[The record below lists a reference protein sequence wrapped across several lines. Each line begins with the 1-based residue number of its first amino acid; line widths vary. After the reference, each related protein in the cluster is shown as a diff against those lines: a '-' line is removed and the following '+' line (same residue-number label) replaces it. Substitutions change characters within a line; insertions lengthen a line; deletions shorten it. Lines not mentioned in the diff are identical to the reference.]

1 MICPVGF
8 ESVFAAQQDALFPLQ
23 LACYCAGVAVLTA
36 EANRQFRMLSFRSLS
51 ALAFAGLSVIALT
64 GPAAADRI
72 RNPTAV
78 FAGLDKI
85 TGRIISFE
93 VAVDE
98 TVQFGALQLTPRVC
112 WTRPPTEAPQT
123 DAFVE
128 VDEVTFNNEYRRIFT
143 GWMFAASPGLHGVEH
158 AIYDVWL
165 TECKGGTELVVDPK
179 EPEAPVAEEPRRP
192 RNQPARDVNQQPNA
206 NAPLAPGGRIDV
218 QPQQGVPVQPRQ
230 APSQRFFPTNP
241 VAPRDSSGGGN
252 R

>member
-1 MICPVGF
+1 MPPLSRFPILAG
-8 ESVFAAQQDALFPLQ
+8 FAA
-23 LACYCAGVAVLTA
+23 
-36 EANRQFRMLSFRSLS
+36 S
-51 ALAFAGLSVIALT
+51 ALTMTVAA
-64 GPAAADRI
+64 GPAHADRI

-112 WTRPPTEAPQT
+112 WSRPPTEAPQT

-128 VDEVTFNNEYRRIFT
+128 VDEVTFKNEYRRIFT

-165 TECKGGTELVVDPK
+165 TDCKGGTELVVDPK
-179 EPEAPVAEEPRRP
+179 EPEPPPAGPGDDPRRP
-192 RNQPARDVNQQPNA
+192 RNPAQPAQQQP
-206 NAPLAPGGRIDV
+206 PQQQVPGGRIDV
-218 QPQQGVPVQPRQ
+218 EPPRGVPVQPQR
-230 APSQRFFPTNP
+230 PSQRFFPTNP
-241 VAPRDSSGGGN
+241 GQGRDPTGGGG
-252 R
+252 

>member
-1 MICPVGF
+1 MPLISRP
-8 ESVFAAQQDALFPLQ
+8 SAAAL
-23 LACYCAGVAVLTA
+23 V
-36 EANRQFRMLSFRSLS
+36 SS
-51 ALAFAGLSVIALT
+51 ALVSLALT

-128 VDEVTFNNEYRRIFT
+128 VDEVTFSNEYRRIFT
-143 GWMFAASPGLHGVEH
+143 GWMFSASPGLHGVEH

-179 EPEAPVAEEPRRP
+179 EPEAPVPEEPRRP
-192 RNQPARDVNQQPNA
+192 RNQPVRDVNQPPNA

-241 VAPRDSSGGGN
+241 AAPRDSSGGGS

>member
-1 MICPVGF
+1 MP
-8 ESVFAAQQDALFPLQ
+8 SLFRFQTL
-23 LACYCAGVAVLTA
+23 
-36 EANRQFRMLSFRSLS
+36 
-51 ALAFAGLSVIALT
+51 AGLATSVAAMLAVI
-64 GPAAADRI
+64 GPAQADRI

-112 WTRPPTEAPQT
+112 WSRPPTEAPQT

-143 GWMFAASPGLHGVEH
+143 GWMYAASPGLHGVEH

-165 TECKGGTELVVDPK
+165 TDCKGGTEIVVDPK
-179 EPEAPVAEEPRRP
+179 EPAPPPAPDDPRRQRP
-192 RNQPARDVNQQPNA
+192 PSQQPPP
-206 NAPLAPGGRIDV
+206 PLPGGRIDV
-218 QPQQGVPVQPRQ
+218 EPPRGMPVQPQR
-230 APSQRFFPTNP
+230 PSQRFFPTNP
-241 VAPRDSSGGGN
+241 GPGRDPAGGGN
-252 R
+252 N

>member
-1 MICPVGF
+1 MPSPHRF
-8 ESVFAAQQDALFPLQ
+8 SV
-23 LACYCAGVAVLTA
+23 LASLLSTA
-36 EANRQFRMLSFRSLS
+36 CLSL
-51 ALAFAGLSVIALT
+51 ALT

-123 DAFVE
+123 TSFTE

-143 GWMFAASPGLHGVEH
+143 GWMYAASPGLHGVEH

-165 TECKGGTELVVDPK
+165 TDCKGGTELVVDPK
-179 EPEAPVAEEPRRP
+179 EPEAPIVEEPRRTRP
-192 RNQPARDVNQQPNA
+192 APARDVNQQPGL
-206 NAPLAPGGRIDV
+206 PPPGQRIDV
-218 QPQQGVPVQPRQ
+218 MPPQGVPVAPRQ
-230 APSQRFFPTNP
+230 EPRQRFFPTNP
-241 VAPRDSSGGGN
+241 GRDPSGSN
-252 R
+252 

>member
-1 MICPVGF
+1 MPF
-8 ESVFAAQQDALFPLQ
+8 LRRSSAA
-23 LACYCAGVAVLTA
+23 AGL
-36 EANRQFRMLSFRSLS
+36 LSSLLLSLS
-51 ALAFAGLSVIALT
+51 LS
-64 GPAAADRI
+64 GPAQADRI

-112 WTRPPTEAPQT
+112 WSRPPTEAPQT
-123 DAFVE
+123 TAFTE

-143 GWMFAASPGLHGVEH
+143 GWMYASSPGLHAVEH

-165 TECKGGTELVVDPK
+165 TDCKGGTELVVDPK
-179 EPEAPVAEEPRRP
+179 EPEAPPAPEEPRRP
-192 RNQPARDVNQQPNA
+192 RTAPARDVNQPA
-206 NAPLAPGGRIDV
+206 APGGRIDV
-218 QPQQGVPVQPRQ
+218 QPPQGVPVAPRQ

-241 VAPRDSSGGGN
+241 TGRTGAPDPTGGN

>member
-1 MICPVGF
+1 MPSLRTI
-8 ESVFAAQQDALFPLQ
+8 SIAA
-23 LACYCAGVAVLTA
+23 LAGLG
-36 EANRQFRMLSFRSLS
+36 L
-51 ALAFAGLSVIALT
+51 LAFA

-123 DAFVE
+123 TSFTE
-128 VDEVTFNNEYRRIFT
+128 VDEVTFSNEYRRIFT
-143 GWMFAASPGLHGVEH
+143 GGMYAASPGLHGVEH

-165 TECKGGTELVVDPK
+165 TDCKGGTELVVDPK

-192 RNQPARDVNQQPNA
+192 RTTPARDVNQPPP
-206 NAPLAPGGRIDV
+206 APLAPGGRIDV
-218 QPQQGVPVQPRQ
+218 LPQQGVPVAPRQ

-241 VAPRDSSGGGN
+241 PGGGRDPTGGN
-252 R
+252 

>member
-1 MICPVGF
+1 MP
-8 ESVFAAQQDALFPLQ
+8 S
-23 LACYCAGVAVLTA
+23 
-36 EANRQFRMLSFRSLS
+36 RSLS
-51 ALAFAGLSVIALT
+51 VLALATLVSFALS

-98 TVQFGALQLTPRVC
+98 TVQFGALQITPRVC

-123 DAFVE
+123 TSFTE

-143 GWMFAASPGLHGVEH
+143 GWMYAASPGLHGVEH

-165 TECKGGTELVVDPK
+165 TDCKGGTELVVDPK
-179 EPEAPVAEEPRRP
+179 EPEAPVPEEPRRP
-192 RNQPARDVNQQPNA
+192 RTAPARDVNQAPNT
-206 NAPLAPGGRIDV
+206 PAPGGRIDV
-218 QPQQGVPVQPRQ
+218 QPPQGVPVAPRQ

-241 VAPRDSSGGGN
+241 AQPRDPAGGN

>member
-1 MICPVGF
+1 MPSLPRIPVLAGLA
-8 ESVFAAQQDALFPLQ
+8 SALF
-23 LACYCAGVAVLTA
+23 
-36 EANRQFRMLSFRSLS
+36 LSL
-51 ALAFAGLSVIALT
+51 ALT

-123 DAFVE
+123 TTFTE
-128 VDEVTFNNEYRRIFT
+128 VDEVTFSNEYRRIFT
-143 GWMFAASPGLHGVEH
+143 GWMYASSPGLHGVEH

-165 TECKGGTELVVDPK
+165 TDCKGGTELVVDPK
-179 EPEAPVAEEPRRP
+179 EPEAPIAEEPRRP
-192 RNQPARDVNQQPNA
+192 RTAPARDVIEQPGR
-206 NAPLAPGGRIDV
+206 APPPASGQRIDV
-218 QPQQGVPVQPRQ
+218 LPPRGVPVAPQQ
-230 APSQRFFPTNP
+230 APRQRFFPTNP
-241 VAPRDSSGGGN
+241 GRDPAGSN
-252 R
+252 